1 MTEIYEL
8 DYANVNER
16 ETIRNFAVAANSHVD
31 TARPEAAGAFETAGL
46 IWQQETMI
54 GSAITY
60 GFSKDKHQ
68 LNYEYDKTFNP
79 IRLWHQNQDKYGD
92 ISPYIRQGMFNDV
105 VSEKQFMERRE
116 RLLDEQQRRERLAN
130 GSGWG
135 MFMGMGLSLLD
146 IATLI
151 PIGGWVTKGN
161 TLAKVGKMAIA
172 GSTLTAAQEVALHMG
187 QDLRTNEESLM
198 NIGLA
203 APIGGGFGLF
213 ASALNPASRLN
224 INHPEFP
231 FHRNNRIPMGLAR
244 MGDSISESVII
255 QPFVKGGKNTFEF
268 VRDSS
273 VGAATVKAG
282 NVVKAGVFTKPL
294 KALHQ
299 ATPVGRMLYAK
310 SDKVRDIGQ
319 KLFDTGGMLTDT
331 MASGQVTRSVEDY
344 KGLYMN
350 EFNNIFITAA
360 DRYNQ
365 LREALEKMTGG
376 VQNQTV
382 RATADTMRQAGRFFR
397 DQANVARGRDAETG
411 VGGRHFED
419 FEFQDITYK
428 ILFEDL
434 DEGTIEN
441 LVGRFGDKGA
451 DEIIKTARKQAG
463 NIHEIN
469 GRMEDLMVNAGM
481 IKEAQRMGDE
491 YGLAQLWNPR
501 AMRGA
506 NRQAARNFF
515 MAKFLGNPNNNPTE
529 RYPNGYLM
537 DEFGMTDDQ
546 FALLGREEVKIGDEV
561 FTVERGLD
569 QRTEILEDWSGD
581 TFNQGVLKAEM
592 DLATAE
598 AALEAARKEAVWSS
612 RDLRVSETEYR
623 KSSVAEAK
631 KILERR
637 MLERD
642 RAIAEREKLGL
653 ERQALDT
660 EVRRLEAEQ
669 EVRMNQFH
677 DTGRWTRK
685 YTGERT
691 KDVEGAEGLLSHLEA
706 EKGGAPHADIQ
717 EARMMLTEAD
727 NELARV
733 GDDALD
739 AAVAD
744 AATKPVYSRA
754 LAKLKERQAQIAR
767 QTSKLDSRL
776 ERLEPRLAKV
786 SQAVDAA
793 SQAVLRV
800 RQSRVGLR
808 AAKNEAAKGV
818 RAERRNVRKARRT
831 LRRDYGL
838 GQAGGNPNK
847 DWLSANYKLDLE
859 TYQKLGK
866 EEVTINGQTYDI
878 DAGKAFKTEIRQT
891 HKSQGIVKKGTG
903 KKLPV
908 HEYVDD
914 LVDKLGKQSKLPRG
928 ILESEVFASGRTK
941 DRQIHL
947 TKEERREAIRLG
959 LLRNDLYGVMH
970 SAHEDIATRLA
981 MRKVFGTEDVNDIIP
996 GVRDEYD
1003 QMIAQARKRTDLKN
1017 PDKYIRRLEAE
1028 RTERIKDIQGSWEK
1042 HLGIHGLPDDPDGF
1056 IHWSL
1061 QKLRAWNF
1069 IKYGTGF
1076 LVSSLT
1082 DPASV
1087 ALTSGFHALSTDNWK
1102 AMQRAMKGMSSDE
1115 IRRWAITSERV
1126 LHNSRTLKIADVQDI
1141 RTMAGIGD
1149 QGTPKH
1155 NITSGIDRAMQGMSD
1170 TASVLSGMI
1179 WWNTRLK
1186 ALGMME
1192 MQHNLVGLMKQYPDL
1207 MAKASAG
1214 NKKAQLKISK
1224 LASIG
1229 IGQEQAARIGRMME
1243 KHEPIKT
1250 DGIYEIE
1257 MSRWIDEGE
1266 IGAQAYEDVEFALRR
1281 VANRAVMTPGVGET
1295 PLLMS
1300 QGFYKTMLQFQTYG
1314 FVVLNRF
1321 ITPALQRGI
1330 SYGDMEAI
1338 LSMGLAAGLG
1348 TGVVGIKDLL
1358 RTGEIK
1364 ERNAGEWAYDI
1375 LDRSGYL
1382 MYLTVPASGA
1392 FTAANVAFGLKSA
1405 PSRYANQNSVFGFLG
1420 GPSAN
1425 TLMDLSGLAGGA
1437 MYGDADAMGAAASKL
1452 IPFQILKQ
1460 VGDHVVEF
1468 GD

>member
-16 ETIRNFAVAANSHVD
+16 ETIRNFAVAANNHVD

-60 GFSKDKHQ
+60 GFSKDKNQ

-105 VSEKQFMERRE
+105 VSEQQFMERRE
-116 RLLDEQQRRERLAN
+116 RLLDEQQRRERIAN

-135 MFMGMGLSLLD
+135 MFMGMGLSLVD

-213 ASALNPASRLN
+213 ASALNPASKLN
-224 INHPEFP
+224 PAHPENP
-231 FHRNNRIPMGLAR
+231 FHRNNPVRMGIAR

-255 QPFVKGGKNTFEF
+255 KPVVKGGKNTFEF

-282 NVVKAGVFTKPL
+282 NVVKAGAFTKPL
-294 KALHQ
+294 KALHK
-299 ATPVGRMLYAK
+299 AAPVGRMLYAK
-310 SDKVRDIGQ
+310 SGKVRDIGQ
-319 KLFDTGGMLTDT
+319 KLFDTGGMLMDT
-331 MASGQVTRSVEDY
+331 MAGGQAVRSVEDY
-344 KGLYMN
+344 KGLYMT
-350 EFNNIFITAA
+350 EFENIFITAA

-397 DQANVARGRDAETG
+397 DQADVARGRDAETG

-428 ILFEDL
+428 ILFDDL

-581 TFNQGVLKAEM
+581 TFDQGVLKAEM

-642 RAIAEREKLGL
+642 RATAEREKLGL

-691 KDVEGAEGLLSHLEA
+691 RDVEGAEGLLSHLEA

-767 QTSKLDSRL
+767 QTTKLDSRL

-818 RAERRNVRKARRT
+818 RAERRNVRKAKKSLKRT
-831 LRRDYGL
+831 E
-838 GQAGGNPNK
+838 A
-847 DWLSANYKLDLE
+847 
-859 TYQKLGK
+859 
-866 EEVTINGQTYDI
+866 
-878 DAGKAFKTEIRQT
+878 
-891 HKSQGIVKKGTG
+891 
-903 KKLPV
+903 KLPV
-908 HEYVDD
+908 HMYVDD

-1028 RTERIKDIQGSWEK
+1028 RDGRIKDIQGSWEK
-1042 HLGIHGLPDDPDGF
+1042 HLGIHALPDDPDGF

-1061 QKLRAWNF
+1061 QKLRAMNF

-1076 LVSSLT
+1076 LISSLT

-1087 ALTSGFHALSTDNWK
+1087 ALTSGFHALSTNNWK
-1102 AMQRAMKGMSSDE
+1102 AMQRTMKGMGNDE
-1115 IRRWAITSERV
+1115 IRRLAIASERV

-1149 QGTPKH
+1149 QGSTKH
-1155 NITSGIDRAMQGMSD
+1155 NLTSGVDRAMQGMSD

-1214 NKKAQLKISK
+1214 NKKAQLEISK

-1392 FTAANVAFGLKSA
+1392 FNAANVAFGLKSA
-1405 PSRYANQNSVFGFLG
+1405 PSRYANQNSIFGVLG
-1420 GPSAN
+1420 GPSTN
-1425 TLMDLSGLAGGA
+1425 TLMDLGGLASGA
-1437 MYGDADAMGAAASKL
+1437 MYGDADAIAKHGSKL

-1460 VGDHVVEF
+1460 VGDRVVEF

>member
-1 MTEIYEL
+1 MTEIIDL
-8 DYANVNER
+8 DYENLPQQLAIANW
-16 ETIRNFAVAANSHVD
+16 RNGANSHID
-31 TARPEAAGAFETAGL
+31 YFGTDNSAGVFETAGL
-46 IWQQETMI
+46 IWQQNTNI

-60 GFSKDKHQ
+60 GFSKDTNQ
-68 LNYEYDKTFNP
+68 LNYEYNKDFNP

-397 DQANVARGRDAETG
+397 DQADVARGRDAETG
-411 VGGRHFED
+411 VSGRHFED

-469 GRMEDLMVNAGM
+469 HRMEDLMVNAGM

-642 RAIAEREKLGL
+642 RATAEREKLGL

-818 RAERRNVRKARRT
+818 RAERRNVKKAKKSLKRT
-831 LRRDYGL
+831 E
-838 GQAGGNPNK
+838 A
-847 DWLSANYKLDLE
+847 
-859 TYQKLGK
+859 
-866 EEVTINGQTYDI
+866 
-878 DAGKAFKTEIRQT
+878 
-891 HKSQGIVKKGTG
+891 
-903 KKLPV
+903 KLPV
-908 HEYVDD
+908 HMYVDD

-959 LLRNDLYGVMH
+959 LLRNDLYGVME

-1017 PDKYIRRLEAE
+1017 PDKYIRRLETE

-1102 AMQRAMKGMSSDE
+1102 AMQRTMKGMGSDE
-1115 IRRWAITSERV
+1115 IRRWAITAERV
-1126 LHNSRTLKIADVQDI
+1126 LHNNRQLKIADVQDI

-1149 QGTPKH
+1149 QGTVKH
-1155 NITSGIDRAMQGMSD
+1155 NITSGIDRAMQGMAN

-1186 ALGMME
+1186 TLGMME
-1192 MQHNLVGLMKQYPDL
+1192 MQHNLVGQMKQYPDL

-1266 IGAQAYEDVEFALRR
+1266 IGAQAYEDVDFALRR

-1348 TGVVGIKDLL
+1348 TSVVGIKDLL

-1392 FTAANVAFGLKSA
+1392 FTAANVWFGLKSA